1 MNPFNTDD
9 DLFSVFEERST
20 TPVNNKKRKGLD
32 EAIQEENERAH
43 KKLKKNVNVNINEE
57 SVTSEQNETKI
68 EHQHATS
75 VSITTQELNKEES
88 TISTL
93 IGHLTSNSDCLHD
106 VALPPDYTGEDPLT
120 TKIPDR
126 KPAKEYPFT
135 LDAFQREAVIAIE
148 KGQSVLVS
156 AHTSAGKTAVAEYA
170 IAASLRDGSRVVYTS
185 PIKALSNQKYR
196 ELAEEFKD
204 VGLMTGD
211 VTISPNASCIVMT
224 TEILRSMLYRGSEL
238 LNEVAWVIFDEVH
251 YMRDKERGVVWEE
264 TLILLPNTVRYV
276 FLSATI
282 PNALEFAAWIAKLKG
297 QPVHVVYTDY
307 RPTPLQHYVYPSG
320 GEGIHLVVDEKAQFR
335 EENWNKAIMDLQSKK
350 QMTGTAGKQRGSDRL
365 NKQETGN
372 VQRIVQMIMKKNFQ
386 PVIVFSFSRKD
397 CESHA
402 LQTSKMDLNDENEMA
417 LVEEVFTNAI
427 DSLSDDDK
435 RLPQVEHMLPLL
447 KKGIGI
453 HHSGLLPIIKEVIEI
468 LFQEGLVKVL
478 FSTETFSMGLNM
490 PARTVVFTSVEK
502 FDGEVYRKISSG
514 EYIQMSGRAGRRG
527 IDDRGII
534 IMMMEEE
541 MEVQVARQMMS
552 GKPDR
557 LNSSFHLSYYM
568 ILNLLR
574 VEEITPEYIMERSF
588 YQYQSERQRPQL
600 EQELEQV
607 EKQRDQVIVENERQV
622 QEYYDARRE
631 LESLRDQIRLEIT
644 KPIYAIPYLQPGRLV
659 RVRDGQDDWG
669 WGVVINYQKKKSA
682 ESANVKQTKASDYI
696 VDVLLKCQPM
706 TKGDKSKPK
715 PWIPNS
721 TEKPNIAIIPIELE
735 LIDQFSTVR
744 VYLNKNLKTE
754 ESREIMLVR
763 MNEVERRFQDEQ
775 KGKSSTSMNTSSA
788 IPLLDPVEDMGIKT
802 KTLPKLIEACEAVE
816 ARIAASELSRMS
828 QDKVRNLLEKY
839 RTRCEL
845 QEKAND
851 LRKRIKDAGQLVLK
865 EELKKRMRVLRRL
878 GCISQDNVI
887 QLKGR
892 VACEISAGDE
902 LVITEMIFNGAFNDL
917 TSEQCVSVLSCM
929 TFGEGSSKQNESTL
943 PEELRRPYQELL
955 KAVQRVIKV
964 SQESKVEL
972 DPEQYQKSFS
982 PDLMQVTYAWCM
994 GAKFYDICKMTEV
1007 FEGSIVRVMRRL
1019 EELIRQIC
1027 AAAKAIGDDSLEKK
1041 LLDGITKL
1049 KRDIVFSSS
1058 LYL

>member
-1 MNPFNTDD
+1 MSDPFNT
-9 DLFSVFEERST
+9 DLFSVFNETQSAQVGSKRKALDEVIQEQEERERKKKKI
-20 TPVNNKKRKGLD
+20 NNNQVAQNAAASSSDLD
-32 EAIQEENERAH
+32 LN
-43 KKLKKNVNVNINEE
+43 
-57 SVTSEQNETKI
+57 NETQDDVEMNGTKEI
-68 EHQHATS
+68 SHTVT
-75 VSITTQELNKEES
+75 VSDENLNNEES
-88 TISTL
+88 TIAPL
-93 IGHLTSNSDCLHD
+93 IGNLTSNLDCLHD
-106 VALPPDYTGEDPLT
+106 VALPPDYKGEDPL
-120 TKIPDR
+120 KMLPPNR
-126 KPAKEYPFT
+126 KPAKEYKFK
-135 LDAFQREAVIAIE
+135 LDAFQREAVNAIE

-196 ELAEEFKD
+196 ELAEEFQD

-211 VTISPNASCIVMT
+211 VTISSNASCIVMT

-307 RPTPLQHYVYPSG
+307 RPTPLQHYVYPAG
-320 GEGIHLVVDEKAQFR
+320 ADGIHLVVDEKAKFR
-335 EENWNKAIMDLQSKK
+335 EENWVKAIADLNSKK
-350 QMTGTAGKQRGSDRL
+350 QVKNTPDKKGRS
-365 NKQETGN
+365 NKQDTGN
-372 VQRIVQMIMKKNFQ
+372 VQRIVQMIMKKSFQ

-402 LQTSKMDLNDENEMA
+402 LQTSKMDLNDEEEMG
-417 LVEEVFTNAI
+417 LVEEVFNNAI
-427 DSLSDDDK
+427 DALSDDDK

-502 FDGEVYRKISSG
+502 FDGQEVRKVSSG

-527 IDDRGII
+527 IDDRGIVV
-534 IMMMEEE
+534 MMMEEE
-541 MEVQVARQMMS
+541 MDMQIARQMMS
-552 GKPDR
+552 GQPDK

-588 YQYQSERQRPQL
+588 YQFQAERSRPQL
-600 EQELEQV
+600 EQELHEIEQ
-607 EKQRDQVIVENERQV
+607 KRDKIVIDNERQV
-622 QEYYDARRE
+622 QEYYDARKE
-631 LESLRDQIRLEIT
+631 LESIRDQIRQEIT
-644 KPIYAIPYLQPGRLV
+644 NPVYSVPYLQPGRLV

-669 WGVVINYQKKKSA
+669 WGIVVNYQKKKSA
-682 ESANVKQTKASDYI
+682 ESSNVKQTKASDYI
-696 VDVLLKCQPM
+696 VDVLLRCEPI
-706 TKGDKSKPK
+706 TRGDRAKPK
-715 PWIPNS
+715 PWQGENDKPQLEVIPV
-721 TEKPNIAIIPIELE
+721 ELA
-735 LIDQFSTVR
+735 LIDQISSVR
-744 VYLNKNLKTE
+744 IYLNKNLKSE
-754 ESREIMLVR
+754 ESKEICLVR
-763 MNEVERRFQDEQ
+763 MSEVERRFQQDQ
-775 KGKSSTSMNTSSA
+775 KTGKLGSG
-788 IPLLDPVEDMGIKT
+788 IPLLDPIEDMGIKS

-816 ARIAASELSRMS
+816 ARLASSDLSRMPT
-828 QDKVRNLLEKY
+828 EKSRDILVKY
-839 RTRCEL
+839 HERYEL
-845 QEKAND
+845 NEKAMEMKK
-851 LRKRIKDAGQLVLK
+851 LVKGAAQLILK

-878 GCISQDNVI
+878 ACISQDNVI

-892 VACEISAGDE
+892 VACEISAADE
-902 LVITEMIFNGAFNDL
+902 LVITEMIFAGAFNDL
-917 TSEQCVSVLSCM
+917 TSEQCVSVLSCF
-929 TFGEGSSKQNESTL
+929 TFGEGSPKQNESTL
-943 PEELRRPYQELL
+943 PEELRKPLQELN
-955 KAVQRVIKV
+955 KAVQRVIQV
-964 SQESKVEL
+964 SQESKIEI
-972 DPEQYQKSFS
+972 DPEQYQKGFS
-982 PDLMQVTYAWCM
+982 PDLMQVTFAWCN
-994 GAKFYDICKMTEV
+994 GAKFYDVCKMTDV

-1019 EELIRQIC
+1019 EELLRQMC
-1027 AAAKAIGDDSLEKK
+1027 AAAKAIGDDNLEKK
-1041 LLDGITKL
+1041 LLDGINKL